1 MYDHLGNYNTAFI
14 VAGIPPIMGAVLMTL
29 IYYVDGNVA
38 SNEIAIQTDP
48 ELLPNQNVENGG
60 ISNGGMTESVTKTTF
75 VTEDESSVEKESL
88 LKV

>member
-14 VAGIPPIMGAVLMTL
+14 VAGIPPILGAVLMTL
-29 IYYVDGNVA
+29 IYHVDGNA
-38 SNEIAIQTDP
+38 TSNETAIQNDP

-75 VTEDESSVEKESL
+75 VTEDESFVEKESL